1 VRFHAIIFDFD
12 GVLLESEYELNRLT
26 AETLTDLGHE
36 ISTEDAL
43 HHFTGLSGQNVINA
57 IESRIGAEIPAEFH
71 SRMRENSRRVLRE
84 GIAAVQGAVEFVRSL
99 PPELQR
105 AVASSSSTKWIRSH
119 LEHLGLDGAF
129 GGHIY
134 SGNEH
139 VERGKPAPDI
149 YLHAARQLGV
159 AIEDCVIIEDSRVG
173 ATGALASGAT
183 VIGLAAGT
191 HCFDDHADMLRSLG
205 VAQVAHSFDEVARTI
220 GLSSAQQMT

>member
-1 VRFHAIIFDFD
+1 VRFDAIIFDFD

-26 AETLTDLGHE
+26 AETLTDLGHR

-43 HHFTGLSGQNVINA
+43 HHFTGLSGQNVIHA
-57 IESRIGAEIPAEFH
+57 IESRIGAEVPVEFH

-84 GIAAVQGAVEFVRSL
+84 GIAAVAGAIEFVRAL
-99 PPELQR
+99 PPELPR

-119 LEHLGLDGAF
+119 LEHLGLEDAF
-129 GGHIY
+129 GEHLY

-149 YLHAARQLGV
+149 YLHAAKQLGV
-159 AIEDCVIIEDSRVG
+159 RIEDCVILEDSRVG

-183 VIGLAAGT
+183 VIGLAAGS

-205 VAQVAHSFDEVARTI
+205 AAQVAHSFDEVARVM
-220 GLSSAQQMT
+220 GLDQLSR